1 MDLTLIATFLDLAST
16 GSFSRT
22 AERVHITQ
30 SAVSARI
37 KTLEQSLGC
46 RLFERDHNGALLT
59 EAGRRFLTYA
69 NSINRLWLQ
78 GRQEAAQEAGIASQI
93 SAGVHI
99 CLWKRLSLPWMESVR
114 ALKPAIRV
122 RLETAYSEYLSKYV
136 EDGTLDF
143 AVVYTPQ
150 ALPGLKSERLFE
162 DQLVLASTT
171 PAERV
176 SDAADKYIYID
187 WGYGYRQKHAISLP
201 DLSVPNVTIGNPDV
215 ALAYMQEHG
224 GSAYLSLADI
234 SDRLASKELHIV
246 EEAPII
252 RRPCYLTY
260 PELSDKPELL
270 TAGLEA
276 MRGLVTQQAPHPA

>member
-46 RLFERDHNGALLT
+46 RLFERDHNGAILT
-59 EAGRRFLTYA
+59 ESGQRFLSYA

-78 GRQEAAQEAGIASQI
+78 GRQEATREAGVASQI

-99 CLWKRLSLPWMESVR
+99 CLWKRLSLPWMEGIQQ
-114 ALKPAIRV
+114 LNPTIRV
-122 RLETAYSEYLSKYV
+122 RFETEYSEYLNKYV

-150 ALPGLKSERLFE
+150 ALPGLKTEKLFE
-162 DQLVLASTT
+162 DQLVMVSTKET
-171 PAERV
+171 GADV
-176 SDAADKYIYID
+176 SLSDQYIYID
-187 WGYGYRQKHAISLP
+187 WGYGYRQRHIVSLP
-201 DLSVPNVTIGNPDV
+201 ELSDPSLTIGNPDV
-215 ALAYMQEHG
+215 ALAYMHKHG
-224 GSAYLSLADI
+224 GCAYFPLAEVDQGLV
-234 SDRLASKELHIV
+234 DKQLYIV
-246 EEAPII
+246 EDAPII
-252 RRPCYLTY
+252 RRPCYLTF
-260 PELSDKPELL
+260 PERSEKSDLL
-270 TAGLEA
+270 VAGLDV
-276 MRGLVTQQAPHPA
+276 MRGLVANQALDPE